1 MKFLVLG
8 GGTQGSAAA
17 FDLLHHDHDCEV
29 VVADLRTDSLH
40 PVLRPWLGNRLT
52 TVRANASCEWEVAAA
67 MEGAAAVL
75 CAFPYYFNYDM
86 ARLAL
91 QAGAHF
97 TDLGG
102 NTAIVERQRGLD
114 ARARAAGL
122 SIVPDVGLAPGT
134 VNILAQGGIDRLDTI
149 DSVRL
154 WVGGLPQHPKPP
166 LNYQI
171 VYSLEGML
179 DYYVTPAEILKDG
192 IRTTVGALSQIES
205 LDFPDP
211 IGRLEAFHTGGGTST
226 LPARYE
232 GRVRSL
238 EYKTLRYPGHA
249 HIMRAIRD
257 LGLLG
262 DSDVEHQGA
271 QVNPRRFFIERVT
284 PLLTNEDGDDMVLA
298 RVEAAG
304 ERDGRP
310 TRIRY
315 DVIDYHDPVT
325 GLTAMAR
332 TTGFS
337 LAIVARMQVRGEV
350 AAPGVGTPDEV
361 IPPGSF
367 VAELRRREIRVD
379 RSETTL
385 PTPHPHTQRP

>member
-8 GGTQGSAAA
+8 AGTQGSAAA
-17 FDLLHHDHDCEV
+17 FDLLARDRACEV
-29 VVADLRTDSLH
+29 VIADLRTDALH
-40 PVLRPWLGNRLT
+40 PALKPWLGDRLT

-75 CAFPYYFNYDM
+75 CAFPYYFNHDM

-91 QAGAHF
+91 DAGAHF

-114 ARARAAGL
+114 SRARAAGL
-122 SIVPDVGLAPGT
+122 SIVPDVGLAPGM
-134 VNILAQGGIDRLDTI
+134 VNILAQGGIDRLDAT

-154 WVGGLPQHPKPP
+154 RVGGLPRRPRPP

-192 IRTTVGALSQIES
+192 RRTTVEALSELET

-211 IGRLEAFHTGGGTST
+211 VGRLEAFHTGGGTST

-232 GRVRSL
+232 GRIRSL

-249 HIMRAIRD
+249 HIMRAIRA
-257 LGLLG
+257 LGLL
-262 DSDVEHQGA
+262 SDREVEHDGA
-271 QVNPRRFFIERVT
+271 RVNPRKFFIQQVT
-284 PLLTNEDGDDMVLA
+284 PLLTNDDGDDLVVA
-298 RVEAAG
+298 RVEVAG

-310 TRIRY
+310 ARIRY
-315 DVIDYHDPVT
+315 DVIDYHDPET
-325 GLTAMAR
+325 GITAMAR

-337 LAIVARMQVRGEV
+337 LAIVALMQARGEV
-350 AAPGVGTPDEV
+350 TAPGVGTPDQV
-361 IPPGSF
+361 IPPDAF
-367 VAELRRREIRVD
+367 VAELRRRDIRVEV
-379 RSETTL
+379 SETGGGADA
-385 PTPHPHTQRP
+385 

>member
-8 GGTQGSAAA
+8 AGTQGSAAA
-17 FDLLHHDHDCEV
+17 FDLLHSDPECEV
-29 VVADLRTDSLH
+29 AIADLRTDAVH
-40 PVLRPWLGNRLT
+40 PALLPWLGDRLT
-52 TVRANASCEWEVAAA
+52 TVRANATCEWEVAAA

-75 CAFPYYFNYDM
+75 CAFPYYFNHDM

-91 QAGAHF
+91 EAGAHF
-97 TDLGG
+97 ADLGG
-102 NTAIVERQRGLD
+102 NTAIVARQRGLD
-114 ARARAAGL
+114 ARARRAGL
-122 SIVPDVGLAPGT
+122 SIVPDVGLAPGM
-134 VNILAQGGIDRLDTI
+134 VNILAQGGIDRLDTTR
-149 DSVRL
+149 SVRL

-179 DYYVTPAEILKDG
+179 DYYVTPAEILRG
-192 IRTTVGALSQIES
+192 GRRTTVEALSE
-205 LDFPDP
+205 LETLEFPDP
-211 IGRLEAFHTGGGTST
+211 IGRLEAFHTGGGTSN

-232 GRVRSL
+232 GKVRSL

-249 HIMRAIRD
+249 HIMRAIRA
-257 LGLLG
+257 LGLLSATEV
-262 DSDVEHQGA
+262 DHLGA
-271 QVNPRRFFIERVT
+271 KVSPRRFFIERVT
-284 PLLTNEDGDDMVLA
+284 PLLTNEDGDDVVVA

-310 TRIRY
+310 VRIRY
-315 DVIDYHDPVT
+315 QVIDHHDPVT
-325 GLTAMAR
+325 GITAMAR

-361 IPPGSF
+361 IPPDAF
-367 VAELRRREIRVD
+367 VEELRRRDIRVEV
-379 RSETTL
+379 SETAEAE
-385 PTPHPHTQRP
+385 P

>member
-17 FDLLHHDHDCEV
+17 YDLLHSDPDCEV
-29 VVADLRTDSLH
+29 VIADLRTDALH
-40 PVLRPWLGNRLT
+40 PALQPWLGGRLAA
-52 TVRANASCEWEVAAA
+52 VRANATCEWEIAAA
-67 MEGAAAVL
+67 MEGAVAVL

-91 QAGAHF
+91 DAGAHF

-102 NTAIVERQRGLD
+102 NTAIVERQRGLG
-114 ARARAAGL
+114 ARAREAGL
-122 SIVPDVGLAPGT
+122 SIIPDVGLAPGL
-134 VNILAQGGIDRLDTI
+134 VNILAQGGIDRLDTT

-154 WVGGLPQHPKPP
+154 WVGGLPQHPRPP

-192 IRTTVGALSQIES
+192 RRTTVEALSEIET
-205 LDFPDP
+205 LDFPEP

-226 LPARYE
+226 LPTRYE

-249 HIMRAIRD
+249 QIMRAIRA
-257 LGLLG
+257 LGLLN
-262 DSDVEHQGA
+262 DTDVEHRGA
-271 QVNPRRFFIERVT
+271 QVNPRRFFIEQVT
-284 PLLTNEDGDDMVLA
+284 PLLTNEEGDDLVVA

-304 ERDGRP
+304 ERGGRP
-310 TRIRY
+310 ARIRY
-315 DVIDYHDPVT
+315 DVIDYHDQVT
-325 GLTAMAR
+325 GITAMAR

-337 LAIVARMQVRGEV
+337 LAIVARMQARGEV
-350 AAPGVGTPDEV
+350 AGPGVGTPDEV
-361 IPPGSF
+361 IPPDAF
-367 VAELRRREIRVD
+367 VDELRRRDIQVEISGTRGEE
-379 RSETTL
+379 SG
-385 PTPHPHTQRP
+385 

>member
-8 GGTQGSAAA
+8 AGTQGSAAA
-17 FDLLHHDHDCEV
+17 FDLLQGDPECEV
-29 VVADLRTDSLH
+29 VIADLRTDILH
-40 PVLRPWLGNRLT
+40 PALRPWLGDRLT
-52 TVRANASCEWEVAAA
+52 AVRANATCEWEIAAA

-91 QAGAHF
+91 EAGAHF

-102 NTAIVERQRGLD
+102 NTAIVERQRGLG
-114 ARARAAGL
+114 ARAREAGL
-122 SIVPDVGLAPGT
+122 SIVPDVGLAPGM
-134 VNILAQGGIDRLDTI
+134 VNILAQGGIDRLDTT

-179 DYYVTPAEILKDG
+179 DYYVTPAEILRDG
-192 IRTTVGALSQIES
+192 RRTAVEALSELEILE
-205 LDFPDP
+205 FPDP
-211 IGRLEAFHTGGGTST
+211 IGHLEAFHTGGGTSS

-249 HIMRAIRD
+249 HIMRAIRA
-257 LGLLG
+257 LGLL
-262 DSDVEHQGA
+262 SDTEVEHRGSKI
-271 QVNPRRFFIERVT
+271 NPRSFFIQQVT
-284 PLLTNEDGDDMVLA
+284 PLLTNEDGDDLVVA

-304 ERDGRP
+304 ERGGRP
-310 TRIRY
+310 VRIRY
-315 DVIDYHDPVT
+315 DVIDYHDPAT
-325 GLTAMAR
+325 GITAMAR

-337 LAIVARMQVRGEV
+337 LAIVARMQARGEV

-361 IPPGSF
+361 IPPHAF
-367 VAELRRREIRVD
+367 VAELRRRDIRVD
-379 RSETTL
+379 RSETDGSTD
-385 PTPHPHTQRP
+385 R

>member
-8 GGTQGSAAA
+8 AGTQGSAAA
-17 FDLLHHDHDCEV
+17 FDLLHSDPGCEV

-40 PVLRPWLGNRLT
+40 PALQPYVGNRLT
-52 TVRANASCEWEVAAA
+52 TVRANATCEWEVAPA

-86 ARLAL
+86 ARLAVD
-91 QAGAHF
+91 AGAHF

-102 NTAIVERQRGLD
+102 NTAIVKRQRGLD
-114 ARARAAGL
+114 ARARDAGL
-122 SIVPDVGLAPGT
+122 SIVPDVGLAPGM
-134 VNILAQGGIDRLDTI
+134 VNILAQGGIDRLDAT

-154 WVGGLPQHPKPP
+154 WVGGLPQNPKPP

-179 DYYVTPAEILKDG
+179 DYYVTPAEILKG
-192 IRTTVGALSQIES
+192 GRRTTVEALSEIET

-226 LPARYE
+226 LPSRYE

-249 HIMRAIRD
+249 HIMRAIRA
-257 LGLLG
+257 LGLL
-262 DSDVEHQGA
+262 SDNEVEHQGA

-284 PLLTNEDGDDMVLA
+284 PLLTNEDGDDMVVA

-310 TRIRY
+310 VRVRY
-315 DVIDYHDPVT
+315 DVIDYHDPVA
-325 GLTAMAR
+325 GITAMAR

-337 LAIVARMQVRGEV
+337 LSIVAQMQARGEV

-361 IPPGSF
+361 IPPDAF
-367 VAELRRREIRVD
+367 VAELRRRDIRVD
-379 RSETTL
+379 FSETDADASG
-385 PTPHPHTQRP
+385 